1 MVLLSKFTRP
11 KFMRGDHSSGVF
23 FLRLS
28 TFKRSRVSKKKY
40 KKYLPDTA
48 NISWIR
54 TKYVKHHQKEN
65 QQHNNTLSAYY
76 LVCMM
81 ISVCALCCVHSSIPT
96 IAMVIAQHEKAYI
109 CKRFLRKR
117 IFRLIILDI
126 VKEELLYNE
135 KPKCNECMW
144 MFEVNIT
151 CAPLTHTCWTKLMLI
166 RRFINIKKH
175 AQWSMCWGSS
185 SIHTHTCTSTPSGL
199 LCAYNR
205 PVGTAYL
212 KSTHTKT
219 RILAHNK
226 R

>member
-1 MVLLSKFTRP
+1 
-11 KFMRGDHSSGVF
+11 MRGDHSSGVF

-28 TFKRSRVSKKKY
+28 TFKRSRVSK

-126 VKEELLYNE
+126 VKEELHTRHRKRRTSLQRKTKVQRMY
-135 KPKCNECMW
+135 
-144 MFEVNIT
+144 VNVWGKHYMRT
-151 CAPLTHTCWTKLMLI
+151 
-166 RRFINIKKH
+166 INTYLLDGADADTTIHKH
-175 AQWSMCWGSS
+175 
-185 SIHTHTCTSTPSGL
+185 
-199 LCAYNR
+199 
-205 PVGTAYL
+205 
-212 KSTHTKT
+212 
-219 RILAHNK
+219 
-226 R
+226 